1 MRSPESQWWDRHKGG
16 VVSVLFT
23 EGGLA
28 RRIVGILA
36 WVDVFTIGITVPKNY
51 THLIFK
57 HAIAKISP
65 WVQER
70 LDLDLDPKL
79 IPTVDDYGL
88 AHAHADISDGVA
100 CDKRII
106 FVDAFFELQRLYNQ
120 GDTDGAFASMAEA
133 LRRLN
138 ELGQPSS

>member
-28 RRIVGILA
+28 RRIVGTLA

-65 WVQER
+65 LVSDCETTDLESCS
-70 LDLDLDPKL
+70 LD
-79 IPTVDDYGL
+79 
-88 AHAHADISDGVA
+88 
-100 CDKRII
+100 
-106 FVDAFFELQRLYNQ
+106 
-120 GDTDGAFASMAEA
+120 EA
-133 LRRLN
+133 LRRHS